1 MVEIQE
7 IRAFLAV
14 AEELHFGRAA
24 QRLHMAQPPL
34 SRTIR
39 QLEKGLGATLFER
52 STRSVR
58 LTESGRA
65 LIEPA
70 RAILDAVRL
79 AEMAVTAAGRGR
91 TGRVRIG
98 FAGSSSHHL
107 VGRWAK
113 LVRRTH
119 PGIEFVL
126 AGSSYASE
134 VVNRLA
140 EGTLDIGIVRLL
152 FFPPGIASRVVARE
166 DLVIGLPREHRLA
179 GRTGVRLDE
188 LADEPWVMLPAE
200 PGSML
205 RELLL
210 RLAHDAGFTP
220 RIVQSA
226 PDSLSLA
233 ALVSADV
240 GCTLTVS
247 SVAQH
252 VVNPEVVFVPLE
264 GQPPIDVRLA
274 WREDDTSP
282 ALAEVLRLSEEA
294 LPTPGAVALPT
305 PGAVALPTPD
315 ATERC
320 RTR

>member
-1 MVEIQE
+1 MEIHQ

-24 QRLHMAQPPL
+24 QRLHIAQPPL

-39 QLEKGLGATLFER
+39 QLEKRLGTPLFER
-52 STRSVR
+52 STRSVQ

-65 LIEPA
+65 LVEPA

-79 AEMAVTAAGRGR
+79 AEMAVTAAGRGQ

-107 VGRWAK
+107 VGTWAK

-126 AGSSYASE
+126 ESSAYASE
-134 VVNRLA
+134 VLNRLS

-152 FFPPGIASRVVARE
+152 FFPPGIASRVIGHE
-166 DLVIGLPREHRLA
+166 DLVIALPRGHALA
-179 GRTGVRLDE
+179 GESSVHLAD

-233 ALVSADV
+233 ALVSAEV
-240 GCTLTVS
+240 GCTMTVS

-252 VVNPEVVFVPLE
+252 VVNPEVVFVPLADRDE
-264 GQPPIDVRLA
+264 PLDVRLV
-274 WREDDTSP
+274 WREDDPSS

-294 LPTPGAVALPT
+294 LPTPT
-305 PGAVALPTPD
+305 Q
-315 ATERC
+315 
-320 RTR
+320 

>member
-1 MVEIQE
+1 MEIHQ

-24 QRLHMAQPPL
+24 QRLHVAQPPL
-34 SRTIR
+34 SRTIK
-39 QLEKGLGATLFER
+39 QLEKELGITLFER
-52 STRSVR
+52 STRSVQ
-58 LTESGRA
+58 LTEAGQA

-98 FAGSSSHHL
+98 FAGTSHHL

-126 AGSSYASE
+126 TSSAYASE
-134 VVNRLA
+134 VLNRLS
-140 EGTLDIGIVRLL
+140 EGTLDIGIVRML
-152 FFPPGIASRVVARE
+152 FFPPGIASRVIARE
-166 DLVIGLPREHRLA
+166 NLVVALPREHRLA
-179 GRTGVRLDE
+179 GQAAVQ
-188 LADEPWVMLPAE
+188 LADLAGEGWVMLPSE
-200 PGSML
+200 SGSML

-210 RLAHDAGFTP
+210 RLACDAGFTP

-226 PDSLSLA
+226 PDSLSLV
-233 ALVSADV
+233 ALVSAGV

-247 SVAQH
+247 SVARH
-252 VVNPEVVFVPLE
+252 VVNPEVVFVPLAE
-264 GQPPIDVRLA
+264 QGPIDVCLV
-274 WREDDTSP
+274 WREGDTSA

-294 LPTPGAVALPT
+294 LPTPI
-305 PGAVALPTPD
+305 
-315 ATERC
+315 E
-320 RTR
+320 

>member
-1 MVEIQE
+1 M
-7 IRAFLAV
+7 V

-24 QRLHMAQPPL
+24 HRLHMAQPPL

-39 QLEKGLGATLFER
+39 RLEKELGAELFER

-65 LIEPA
+65 LVEPA
-70 RAILDAVRL
+70 RAILDACRA
-79 AEMAVTAAGRGR
+79 AELAVTAAGSGQ

-126 AGSSYASE
+126 DSSAYASE
-134 VVNRLA
+134 VVGKLTA
-140 EGTLDIGIVRLL
+140 GTLDIGIARLL
-152 FFPPGIASRVVARE
+152 FFPPGLASRVIARE
-166 DLVIGLPREHRLA
+166 NLVVALPKEHDLASRETVRLA
-179 GRTGVRLDE
+179 D
-188 LADEPWVMLPAE
+188 LAAEPWVMLPAE

-220 RIVQSA
+220 RIVQSV
-226 PDSLSLA
+226 PDSLSLV
-233 ALVSADV
+233 ALVSAGV
-240 GCTLTVS
+240 GCSMTVS
-247 SVAQH
+247 SVAAH
-252 VVNPEVVFVPLE
+252 VASSEVVFVPLADHPE
-264 GQPPIDVRLA
+264 PVDVRLV
-274 WREDDTSP
+274 WREDDDSA

-294 LPTPGAVALPT
+294 LPSP
-305 PGAVALPTPD
+305 
-315 ATERC
+315 
-320 RTR
+320 

>member
-1 MVEIQE
+1 MEIQQVK
-7 IRAFLAV
+7 AFLAV

-39 QLEKGLGATLFER
+39 RLEKELGAELFER

-65 LIEPA
+65 LVEPA
-70 RAILDAVRL
+70 RNILDACRL
-79 AEMAVTAAGRGR
+79 AEMAVASAGSGQ

-98 FAGSSSHHL
+98 FAGSSSHSL

-126 AGSSYASE
+126 DSSAYASE
-134 VVNRLA
+134 ALNKLA
-140 EGTLDIGIVRLL
+140 AGALDIGIVRLL
-152 FFPPGIASRVVARE
+152 FSPPGIASRVIARE
-166 DLVIGLPREHRLA
+166 SLVVALPAEHPLA
-179 GRTGVRLDE
+179 GCEKVG
-188 LADEPWVMLPAE
+188 LADLATEPWVMLPAE

-226 PDSLSLA
+226 PDSLSLV
-233 ALVSADV
+233 ALVSAGV
-240 GCTLTVS
+240 GVSMTVS
-247 SVAQH
+247 SVAAN
-252 VVNPEVVFVPLE
+252 VINPEVVFVPLADHPE
-264 GQPPIDVRLA
+264 PLDVRLV
-274 WREDDTSP
+274 WREDDDSA
-282 ALAEVLRLSEEA
+282 ALAEVLRLSEQA
-294 LPTPGAVALPT
+294 LPTP
-305 PGAVALPTPD
+305 
-315 ATERC
+315 E
-320 RTR
+320 

>member
-1 MVEIQE
+1 VRNNGRVEIHQ

-24 QRLHMAQPPL
+24 QRLHVAQPPL
-34 SRTIR
+34 SRTIK
-39 QLEKGLGATLFER
+39 QLEKQLGAALFER
-52 STRSVR
+52 STRSVQ
-58 LTESGRA
+58 LTEAGHA

-79 AEMAVTAAGRGR
+79 AEMAVTAAGRGQ

-107 VGRWAK
+107 VGQWAK

-126 AGSSYASE
+126 TSSAYASE
-134 VVNRLA
+134 VLNRLS

-152 FFPPGIASRVVARE
+152 FFPPGIASRVVAHE
-166 DLVIGLPREHRLA
+166 NLVVGLPREHRLA
-179 GRTGVRLDE
+179 GESAVRMAD
-188 LADEPWVMLPAE
+188 LADESWVMLPSE

-205 RELLL
+205 RDLLQ
-210 RLAHDAGFTP
+210 RLAQDEGFTP

-226 PDSLSLA
+226 PDSLSLV

-247 SVAQH
+247 SVARH
-252 VVNPEVVFVPLE
+252 VVNPEVVFVPLAE
-264 GQPPIDVRLA
+264 QGPIDVRLV
-274 WREDDTSP
+274 WREGDTSA

-294 LPTPGAVALPT
+294 LPTPNA
-305 PGAVALPTPD
+305 
-315 ATERC
+315 
-320 RTR
+320 

>member
-1 MVEIQE
+1 MQ
-7 IRAFLAV
+7 
-14 AEELHFGRAA
+14 
-24 QRLHMAQPPL
+24 
-34 SRTIR
+34 
-39 QLEKGLGATLFER
+39 
-52 STRSVR
+52 
-58 LTESGRA
+58 LTEAGHA

-79 AEMAVTAAGRGR
+79 AEMAVTAAGRGQ

-107 VGRWAK
+107 VGQWAK

-126 AGSSYASE
+126 TSSAYASE
-134 VVNRLA
+134 VLNRLS

-152 FFPPGIASRVVARE
+152 FFPPGIASRVVAHE
-166 DLVIGLPREHRLA
+166 NLVVGLPREHRLA
-179 GRTGVRLDE
+179 GESAVRMAD
-188 LADEPWVMLPAE
+188 LADESWVMLPSE

-205 RELLL
+205 RDLLQ
-210 RLAHDAGFTP
+210 RLAQDEGFTP

-226 PDSLSLA
+226 PDSLSLV

-247 SVAQH
+247 SVARH
-252 VVNPEVVFVPLE
+252 VVNPEVVFVPLAE
-264 GQPPIDVRLA
+264 QGPIDVRLV
-274 WREDDTSP
+274 WREGDTSA

-294 LPTPGAVALPT
+294 LPTPNA
-305 PGAVALPTPD
+305 
-315 ATERC
+315 
-320 RTR
+320 

>member
-1 MVEIQE
+1 M
-7 IRAFLAV
+7 
-14 AEELHFGRAA
+14 
-24 QRLHMAQPPL
+24 
-34 SRTIR
+34 
-39 QLEKGLGATLFER
+39 TLFER
-52 STRSVR
+52 STRSVQ
-58 LTESGRA
+58 LTEAGQA

-107 VGRWAK
+107 VGQWAK

-126 AGSSYASE
+126 ASSAYASE
-134 VVNRLA
+134 VLNRLS

-152 FFPPGIASRVVARE
+152 FFPPGIASRVIARE
-166 DLVIGLPREHRLA
+166 DLVVGLPREHRLA
-179 GRTGVRLDE
+179 DE
-188 LADEPWVMLPAE
+188 PVVQLADLAGEAWVMLPSE

-210 RLAHDAGFTP
+210 RLAHDDGFTP

-226 PDSLSLA
+226 PDSLSLV
-233 ALVSADV
+233 ALVSAGV

-247 SVAQH
+247 SVARH
-252 VVNPEVVFVPLE
+252 VVNSEVVFVPLAAQ
-264 GQPPIDVRLA
+264 GPIDVRLV
-274 WREDDTSP
+274 WREGDTSA

-294 LPTPGAVALPT
+294 LPTPC
-305 PGAVALPTPD
+305 
-315 ATERC
+315 E
-320 RTR
+320 

>member
-1 MVEIQE
+1 MEIQQVK
-7 IRAFLAV
+7 AFLAV

-39 QLEKGLGATLFER
+39 RLEKELGAELFER
-52 STRSVR
+52 NTRSVR

-65 LIEPA
+65 LVEPA
-70 RAILDAVRL
+70 RNILDACRS
-79 AEMAVTAAGRGR
+79 AEMAVTAAGSGR

-98 FAGSSSHHL
+98 FAGSSSHYL

-126 AGSSYASE
+126 DSSAYASE
-134 VVNRLA
+134 ALNKLA
-140 EGTLDIGIVRLL
+140 ASRLDIGIVRLL

-166 DLVIGLPREHRLA
+166 NLVVALPKEHPLADRES
-179 GRTGVRLDE
+179 VRLED
-188 LADEPWVMLPAE
+188 LANEAWVMLPAE

-210 RLAHDAGFTP
+210 RLAHDVGFTP

-226 PDSLSLA
+226 PDSLSLI
-233 ALVSADV
+233 ALVSAGV
-240 GCTLTVS
+240 GCSLTVS
-247 SVAQH
+247 SVAAN
-252 VVNPEVVFVPLE
+252 VINPEVVFVPLADHPE
-264 GQPPIDVRLA
+264 PLDVRLV
-274 WREDDTSP
+274 WREDDDSA
-282 ALAEVLRLSEEA
+282 ALREVLRLSEEA
-294 LPTPGAVALPT
+294 LPTP
-305 PGAVALPTPD
+305 
-315 ATERC
+315 E
-320 RTR
+320 

>member
-1 MVEIQE
+1 MEIHQ

-24 QRLHMAQPPL
+24 QRLHVGQPPL
-34 SRTIR
+34 SRTIK
-39 QLEKGLGATLFER
+39 QLEKQLGITLFER
-52 STRSVR
+52 STRSVQ
-58 LTESGRA
+58 LTEAGQA

-107 VGRWAK
+107 VGQWAK

-126 AGSSYASE
+126 ASSAYASE
-134 VVNRLA
+134 VLNRLS

-152 FFPPGIASRVVARE
+152 FFPPGIASRVIARE
-166 DLVIGLPREHRLA
+166 DLVVGLPREHRLA
-179 GRTGVRLDE
+179 DE
-188 LADEPWVMLPAE
+188 PVVQLADLAGEAWVMLPSE

-210 RLAHDAGFTP
+210 RLAHDDGFTP

-226 PDSLSLA
+226 PDSLSLV
-233 ALVSADV
+233 ALVSAGV

-247 SVAQH
+247 SVARH
-252 VVNPEVVFVPLE
+252 VVNSEVVFVPLAE
-264 GQPPIDVRLA
+264 QGPIDVRLV
-274 WREDDTSP
+274 WREGDTSA

-294 LPTPGAVALPT
+294 LPTPNA
-305 PGAVALPTPD
+305 
-315 ATERC
+315 
-320 RTR
+320 